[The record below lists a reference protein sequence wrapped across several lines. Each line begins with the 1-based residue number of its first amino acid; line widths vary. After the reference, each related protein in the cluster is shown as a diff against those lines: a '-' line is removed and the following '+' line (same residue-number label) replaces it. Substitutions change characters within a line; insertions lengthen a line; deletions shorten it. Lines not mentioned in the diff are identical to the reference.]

1 MKFWKNN
8 RLDVEFDMPVPGVAR
23 LFTESTWAD
32 HPWPLDRRL
41 RVFLTAPAGPISA
54 GMTRPATKRSA
65 ISFSRTAAARVT
77 CGRELV
83 IA

>member
-54 GMTRPATKRSA
+54 GMTGRLPRDPPSRSA
-65 ISFSRTAAARVT
+65 AQRQPASPAA
-77 CGRELV
+77 ENW
-83 IA
+83 